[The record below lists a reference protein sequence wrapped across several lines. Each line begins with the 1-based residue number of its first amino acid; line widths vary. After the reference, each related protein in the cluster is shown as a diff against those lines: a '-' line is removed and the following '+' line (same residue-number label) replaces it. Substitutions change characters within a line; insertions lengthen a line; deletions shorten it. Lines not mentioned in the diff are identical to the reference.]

1 MRVVRDG
8 RTVKA
13 SVEVDPGTTR
23 VELRIHSDR
32 NRKIP
37 KLSDPSPRDPG
48 YEKARER
55 RFHRDVLYPVV
66 DVALQPGMDGVLE
79 LERVVVGQWL
89 INPHYYR
96 QDRTPL
102 ARVNVIPGGRLEHW
116 ENWFCFNDC
125 HLEAGAFYLKCVLAA
140 EAGEATASLEL
151 LSDAWAG
158 RLEVWTASGD
168 DPVLIDSADVTWP
181 AEPRRVTTAGDLG
194 PASLETALIG
204 CIDYMLR
211 SQQSKPGS
219 PVAGSAHLFYDYD
232 ARTFRQKNWLWTLGP
247 AIGALLEASHVPA
260 VVAAFG
266 ADRLTRA
273 AREMAEVTLG
283 RQLNEPGHPADRL
296 ALCRY
301 DFEIESDRW
310 YESKYSPADGLFLVG
325 WGWIPMYHA
334 TGDRRYLEASIR
346 MVEAVGELPAPDDMV
361 QQDFL
366 GVEGVWKN
374 FIMDESGFAG
384 EGLADTYL
392 QTRDPKHRRIA
403 QAFMERMLKH
413 FERPDG
419 LWERVYI
426 RHSKYMRPFQGQ
438 TRGMGWAM
446 EGLTAAYRMGLG
458 DGYRE
463 RSRKLADFL
472 LDHQQPNGAWSF
484 FCTDPLEKNGPE
496 EKGTALWSVLMYRFH
511 DMTGETKYRD
521 AARRALRWC
530 IEQQYFGDDPDGWG
544 GLPASTP
551 AAGVVYRKFFEL
563 SCLYAVGFF
572 ALALLREIRG
582 QGLPTQQM
590 TQADAP
596 A

>member
-204 CIDYMLR
+204 CRCIR
-211 SQQSKPGS
+211 VVPTVASRAAEQQSVRQRRAAIVGQRCQLRID
-219 PVAGSAHLFYDYD
+219 HRRRR
-232 ARTFRQKNWLWTLGP
+232 RTDNVSINAVTESGGGADIADQVITCGVERLTADVRSGP
-247 AIGALLEASHVPA
+247 ARVVSDDRVGHRNRIERGVMEDPATESIGCQIAIGISSHRRVLHDGA
-260 VVAAFG
+260 VRHGQPFIIKKTTAG
-266 ADRLTRA
+266 A
-273 AREMAEVTLG
+273 
-283 RQLNEPGHPADRL
+283 
-296 ALCRY
+296 
-301 DFEIESDRW
+301 
-310 YESKYSPADGLFLVG
+310 
-325 WGWIPMYHA
+325 
-334 TGDRRYLEASIR
+334 
-346 MVEAVGELPAPDDMV
+346 
-361 QQDFL
+361 
-366 GVEGVWKN
+366 
-374 FIMDESGFAG
+374 
-384 EGLADTYL
+384 
-392 QTRDPKHRRIA
+392 TRDIA
-403 QAFMERMLKH
+403 GQS
-413 FERPDG
+413 
-419 LWERVYI
+419 RVDDC
-426 RHSKYMRPFQGQ
+426 H
-438 TRGMGWAM
+438 
-446 EGLTAAYRMGLG
+446 
-458 DGYRE
+458 
-463 RSRKLADFL
+463 
-472 LDHQQPNGAWSF
+472 
-484 FCTDPLEKNGPE
+484 DPL
-496 EKGTALWSVLMYRFH
+496 
-511 DMTGETKYRD
+511 
-521 AARRALRWC
+521 
-530 IEQQYFGDDPDGWG
+530 
-544 GLPASTP
+544 
-551 AAGVVYRKFFEL
+551 VVNTTT
-563 SCLYAVGFF
+563 
-572 ALALLREIRG
+572 LAFSRVI
-582 QGLPTQQM
+582 
-590 TQADAP
+590 
-596 A
+596 